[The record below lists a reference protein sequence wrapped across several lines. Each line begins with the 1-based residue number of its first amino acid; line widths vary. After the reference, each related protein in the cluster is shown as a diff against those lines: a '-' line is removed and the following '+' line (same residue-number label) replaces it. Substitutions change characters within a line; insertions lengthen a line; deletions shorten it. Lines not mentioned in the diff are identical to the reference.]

1 MQNFL
6 PHLAAFDPVLFFGR
20 FHILVLHL
28 PIGMLLLLAAFEVA
42 VRFKRF
48 KPMAPARGFIIGLA
62 AISAA
67 VTAGLGWLLATAG
80 GYNAD
85 LLFWHR
91 WLGTGVAVL
100 ALGAWAAWAW
110 RRPVIYYP
118 LMVAAV
124 VGMVIAAHFGGSMS
138 EGRGYLTA
146 YAPTAIR
153 NIFGPATNRPV
164 QLASREVIVRR
175 RGIVIYADII
185 QPMFTQDCIRCHGAR
200 RQKGHLRLDSYAN
213 LKRGSRGRPVIVPG
227 HPGKSILVH
236 RVSLPPDI
244 HHRMPPRPPARLHA

>member
-80 GYNAD
+80 G
-85 LLFWHR
+85 LQCR
-91 WLGTGVAVL
+91 PVVL
-100 ALGAWAAWAW
+100 APLAGHRGGGAGAGG
-110 RRPVIYYP
+110 
-118 LMVAAV
+118 
-124 VGMVIAAHFGGSMS
+124 VGRVGLAQA
-138 EGRGYLTA
+138 GYLLS
-146 YAPTAIR
+146 ID
-153 NIFGPATNRPV
+153 G
-164 QLASREVIVRR
+164 RR
-175 RGIVIYADII
+175 RGG
-185 QPMFTQDCIRCHGAR
+185 HGHR
-200 RQKGHLRLDSYAN
+200 RPLWR
-213 LKRGSRGRPVIVPG
+213 
-227 HPGKSILVH
+227 VH
-236 RVSLPPDI
+236 V
-244 HHRMPPRPPARLHA
+244 